1 MEMYTDEMGFKYQ
14 ELLHDLQVSLYLFL
28 FFYLNSFSRSK
39 LIYRSTNNLRIKQ
52 YKIYKIEQTI
62 KYKTDTMLKR
72 NEKPFSNFVN
82 MLVVIQ

>member
-14 ELLHDLQVSLYLFL
+14 ELLHDLQVSLYL
-28 FFYLNSFSRSK
+28 SRSK